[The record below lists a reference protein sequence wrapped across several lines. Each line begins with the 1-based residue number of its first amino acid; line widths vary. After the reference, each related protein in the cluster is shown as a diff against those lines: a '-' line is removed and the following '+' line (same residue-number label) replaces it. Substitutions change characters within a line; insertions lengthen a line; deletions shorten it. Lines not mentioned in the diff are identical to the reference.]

1 MKHEPTSQR
10 TEQFDKAGYK
20 ALMKYQHS
28 HNGNLPDYAE
38 GFQLGA
44 EWAEDNPA
52 TATMEQQQTWSE
64 KTRWLIIDSK
74 NRGSVQLEL
83 YPEKVEEFGGTAFIY
98 ALWVSPQYRRNGVAA
113 MLLARA
119 EQIAA
124 EQGHESVCLE
134 WYESDTPHEILDWY
148 MRSGYNDK
156 VFSGNG
162 DYVLLEK
169 QLIPYKPQELCK

>member
-134 WYESDTPHEILDWY
+134 WYESSNLFN
-148 MRSGYNDK
+148 GYNRASLHNPK
-156 VFSGNG
+156 RTTGRSSHRVAQCCRVGWAGFH
-162 DYVLLEK
+162 
-169 QLIPYKPQELCK
+169 C